1 MKFQRSKLL
10 AVASSVFLLTACK
23 DRLGTQEDVR
33 QTSATASAAQE
44 PVSDSRIEIE
54 RSFIQA
60 NFAKSSCLQSI
71 RKTLTTNPP
80 EKGFFENSY
89 FVVVAED
96 TELIDHPRSEALFV
110 RKSDRMAYLVKSGG
124 LNDSSTYFGPLSIA
138 ECLPPQ

>member
-1 MKFQRSKLL
+1 MKFNRSKLL
-10 AVASSVFLLTACK
+10 AFVATAFLLTACK
-23 DRLGTQEDVR
+23 DKLSTQEDVR
-33 QTSATASAAQE
+33 QTSASASSVQE

-54 RSFIQA
+54 QSFLQA
-60 NFAKSSCLQSI
+60 NFAKSPCLQGI
-71 RKTLTTNPP
+71 RKAPTAIPP

-124 LNDSSTYFGPLSIA
+124 LNDGSTYFGPLSIA